1 MILTPTSVSALEQRL
16 RVKLADW
23 RGLLTRNVETGRDV
37 LRTLFTPV
45 IDERRRGYAFRGA
58 VALDRLI
65 AGMVDL
71 PTQMASPSGSDTQGN
86 PVPPDIPRGLIA
98 RQSAVRMS

>member
-1 MILTPTSVSALEQRL
+1 MIVAPTSVSALEQRL

-37 LRTLFTPV
+37 LRTLLMGPLRFTPV

-65 AGMVDL
+65 AGVVDL
-71 PTQMASPSGSDTQGN
+71 PTKVASPTGTVASQRLAMAGFYD
-86 PVPPDIPRGLIA
+86 RRA
-98 RQSAVRMS
+98 A

>member
-16 RVKLADW
+16 SVKLADW

-65 AGMVDL
+65 ADG
-71 PTQMASPSGSDTQGN
+71 TQKA
-86 PVPPDIPRGLIA
+86 IFLKYGLHIEN
-98 RQSAVRMS
+98 